1 MSAFLVE
8 DKTINSILTA
18 IRPILRDYVN
28 YDDENSRELLL
39 LEFDSD
45 TWAAKLGQKMFDF
58 NLEALGERY
67 ESTLTDWRTD
77 GKGYAYQPEYTS
89 QIQAIKS
96 FGCFLYQCCE
106 GDIPKKPFYKAL
118 KWAKDHL
125 TETFIMSLPEYNLA
139 DWN

>member
-1 MSAFLVE
+1 
-8 DKTINSILTA
+8 
-18 IRPILRDYVN
+18 
-28 YDDENSRELLL
+28 
-39 LEFDSD
+39 
-45 TWAAKLGQKMFDF
+45 MFDF

-67 ESTLTDWRTD
+67 ESTLTDWRED

-106 GDIPKKPFYKAL
+106 GDIPEKPFYKAL
-118 KWAKDHL
+118 RWAESLL
-125 TETFIMSLPEYNLA
+125 TQTFIMSLPEYNLA